1 MMPIRSHFKSV
12 RDPGRS
18 IPNIRAPRL
27 AARSRGPRPKAIGE
41 ARTQLAELVAEI
53 DAALATLTDELGD

>member
-1 MMPIRSHFKSV
+1 MMPICSHFKSG
-12 RDPGRS
+12 RGPERS

-27 AARSRGPRPKAIGE
+27 AARSRGPRPKAMAE